1 MHLPTRT
8 AVPPPVLHARSRT
21 QRSRLASRHP
31 VSCWH
36 HLTPLG
42 PRLLHLSQSAWAP
55 TTSIRS
61 TPALV
66 WQMLWWLV
74 AAALAQPP
82 VLDAA
87 STPPPRAGPLSGS
100 SDRALRPGPPTG
112 SFSER
117 APQQYR
123 AVTLKRVFASF
134 QRGERKGVLD
144 WLNTG
149 GSVDVLALYAKDG
162 GGEVR
167 MGLLQVGAAA
177 TNATAGA
184 SRDHSLELLEWLLD
198 QGADVDLQTD
208 GGWTVLMYA
217 AKERDA
223 TMMRIF
229 LKHAANH
236 SLQNAD
242 GNTALMKAAAL
253 GYNDCVRVL
262 LHAGADT
269 ELRNRQNLTA
279 RELAA
284 GRKHEHTAH
293 LIQLW
298 TSPPPSAPPHGDSPS
313 APLHLHQLGTVTWFT
328 LSDEK
333 LFWCCSV
340 VFTVLVA
347 SAMAGVCRLTTRTV
361 RAVRTTAGPM
371 PIVSPIRTTA
381 PATNPT
387 ARELATTALQQATGS
402 MDIESIRKTINKHAT
417 AMKGTDVLKEA
428 RARRDWLV
436 DRKRKTDKQTRRLAS
451 PASDAPPPTTAPPR
465 PAPDPA
471 ASDDAVADDPV
482 AGPLDQ
488 ARSTQAPPA
497 SSSDAD
503 AAVPLAAAA
512 PPVVMDAPPRSPG
525 ANSEE
530 EENIA
535 KALALSEI
543 SKAEDDRLRASPAPP
558 PTAATPPSPPP
569 DSTASEDA
577 VANDPVAGP
586 LDQASIQASSSDADA
601 AASLAPAAPAVPVLD
616 APAPS
621 SPPANSEEEAELAE
635 ALARSLDEG
644 EANELRRA
652 SPAYVAP
659 PRAAAL
665 PPLPPTAFAS
675 NEADF
680 QAPAASPSDAD
691 AAAPSAAATP
701 AVPVDAPPL
710 PVVAL
715 AAASAAQFDTGRPP
729 ESSIGGQTTCI
740 ICMVNPKSHAAVP
753 CGHQTA
759 CADCAARLRC
769 AECPICRAPIR
780 EWVQPR
786 VA

>member
-1 MHLPTRT
+1 M
-8 AVPPPVLHARSRT
+8 
-21 QRSRLASRHP
+21 
-31 VSCWH
+31 
-36 HLTPLG
+36 
-42 PRLLHLSQSAWAP
+42 
-55 TTSIRS
+55 
-61 TPALV
+61 
-66 WQMLWWLV
+66 M
-74 AAALAQPP
+74 AAA
-82 VLDAA
+82 
-87 STPPPRAGPLSGS
+87 
-100 SDRALRPGPPTG
+100 
-112 SFSER
+112 
-117 APQQYR
+117 
-123 AVTLKRVFASF
+123 
-134 QRGERKGVLD
+134 RG
-144 WLNTG
+144 
-149 GSVDVLALYAKDG
+149 
-162 GGEVR
+162 
-167 MGLLQVGAAA
+167 
-177 TNATAGA
+177 
-184 SRDHSLELLEWLLD
+184 H
-198 QGADVDLQTD
+198 
-208 GGWTVLMYA
+208 
-217 AKERDA
+217 
-223 TMMRIF
+223 
-229 LKHAANH
+229 
-236 SLQNAD
+236 
-242 GNTALMKAAAL
+242 
-253 GYNDCVRVL
+253 NDCVRIL
-262 LHAGADT
+262 LHAGANT
-269 ELRNRQNLTA
+269 ELRDNRHNLTA
-279 RELAA
+279 REMAA
-284 GRKHEHTAH
+284 GGNHTYAAH
-293 LIQLW
+293 LIQRQERKKVPKPLLGERTNTGPTALIDG
-298 TSPPPSAPPHGDSPS
+298 TSPPH
-313 APLHLHQLGTVTWFT
+313 LGTVPWFA

-333 LFWCCSV
+333 LFWCRSV

-347 SAMAGVCRLTTRTV
+347 SAMAGVFCRLTTRTA
-361 RAVRTTAGPM
+361 RAERTIAGPR
-371 PIVSPIRTTA
+371 PLDAPPFANQPASAKKTTV
-381 PATNPT
+381 
-387 ARELATTALQQATGS
+387 RELATTALQQAIGS
-402 MDIESIRKTINKHAT
+402 MDIESIKKAMNKHAT
-417 AMKGTDVLKEA
+417 AMEGTDVLKEA
-428 RARRDWLV
+428 RARRDRLV
-436 DRKRKTDKQTRRLAS
+436 DRKRKADKQARRG
-451 PASDAPPPTTAPPR
+451 PPPPP
-465 PAPDPA
+465 DSA

-577 VANDPVAGP
+577 VANDPVTGP

-675 NEADF
+675 NEGQADF
-680 QAPAASPSDAD
+680 QASDGQD

-701 AVPVDAPPL
+701 AVPVDEPPPL

-753 CGHQTA
+753 CGHQTT
-759 CADCAARLRC
+759 CAGCSAQC
-769 AECPICRAPIR
+769 AECPICRAPITQ
-780 EWVQPR
+780 WLQVL
-786 VA
+786 VV